1 MIDGVKKIPYNIHD
15 LLSPRALAFWAM
27 VDGSLSES
35 GFYLNT
41 LSYSLQEHIILQ
53 KALQD
58 KFDLKTNIHRHG
70 AKYKIYIR
78 AKSMVKF
85 RSLVSPYLA

>member
-1 MIDGVKKIPYNIHD
+1 MVDGVKKIPYNIHD

-41 LSYSLQEHIILQ
+41 LSYSRLCRYKNILFY
-53 KALQD
+53 KRLY
-58 KFDLKTNIHRHG
+58 KTNFI
-70 AKYKIYIR
+70 
-78 AKSMVKF
+78 
-85 RSLVSPYLA
+85 